1 MSKKIAVCSSD
12 SSPSSPVDGRFGRC
26 KFFMLWDPET
36 RQYKPL
42 ANTGPEA
49 EHGAGT
55 GAVQALI
62 QNNVGMVISRRVGP
76 KAYVALKEAGIK
88 VFAGTGGKTVEA
100 ARQSYEAGELHE
112 LLTPNA

>member
-12 SSPSSPVDGRFGRC
+12 SSPSSPVEGRFGRC
-26 KFFMLWDPET
+26 KCFMLWDPET
-36 RQYKPL
+36 KQYEPL

-62 QNNVGMVISRRVGP
+62 RNNVGMVISQRVGP
-76 KAYVALKEAGIK
+76 KAYAALEVAGIK
-88 VFAGTGGKTVEA
+88 VFAGAGGKTVEE

>member
-1 MSKKIAVCSSD
+1 MPKKIAVCSAD

-26 KFFMLWDPET
+26 NCFMLWDPET
-36 RQYKPL
+36 RQYESL

-55 GAVQALI
+55 GAVQALVR
-62 QNNVGMVISRRVGP
+62 NNVGMVISQRVGP
-76 KAYVALKEAGIK
+76 KAYAALEVAGIK
-88 VFAGTGGKTVEA
+88 VFAGAGGKTVEE